1 MLSHALST
9 EARTVPRCEHG
20 RHPPSLDG
28 ELGPSDGIDTAVDH
42 MEPPDADAMPDCFE
56 RVTELEQLRL
66 GDYAKLS
73 RDQLPGRSRA
83 LAKEKWGHKGFER
96 ARFTPFGAPL

>member
-1 MLSHALST
+1 
-9 EARTVPRCEHG
+9 
-20 RHPPSLDG
+20 
-28 ELGPSDGIDTAVDH
+28 